1 MVSMA
6 MTLKKFL
13 HSKNESLW
21 HFFTLSL
28 KQNGAQTRCYLVH
41 MEHIRQNLIFCCKDI
56 SQTALTSQDKKILI
70 LMQKKGFNYKF
81 SMQLAK
87 LANKD
92 QSWMRI
98 KKEEGCFD
106 FDKQND
112 IGLFFFQEG
121 IGIVICF
128 VFHQVLM

>member
-70 LMQKKGFNYKF
+70 LMQKKGFN
-81 SMQLAK
+81 
-87 LANKD
+87 
-92 QSWMRI
+92 
-98 KKEEGCFD
+98 
-106 FDKQND
+106 
-112 IGLFFFQEG
+112 
-121 IGIVICF
+121 
-128 VFHQVLM
+128 